1 MSALHD
7 QYGVRSEL
15 LLGVV
20 VSITLLALGE
30 STTAAAG
37 IAAGFLVF
45 RAVVH
50 AIQQTVGDYA
60 DHVLFGGVILL
71 GAWYLGSS
79 GVSVLWIGLVVL
91 VGGWFL
97 LDGIQH
103 LRHGRSR
110 ERSDR
115 AADRRRKRAASRV
128 SAGSCRPTA
137 TAVSAR
143 ELHRRWSVNH
153 TDQQAIPIS
162 ELHRSVSDAGQ

>member
-7 QYGVRSEL
+7 QYGVRNEL

-20 VSITLLALGE
+20 VSITLLVLGE

-37 IAAGFLVF
+37 IAAVFLVF

-50 AIQQTVGDYA
+50 AIQRTVGDYA

-91 VGGWFL
+91 LGGWFL
-97 LDGIQH
+97 LDGFQH
-103 LRHGRSR
+103 LRYGRSR
-110 ERSDR
+110 AERI
-115 AADRRRKRAASRV
+115 APLIADGNGPIHGFLLVVVGRLLLPFRL
-128 SAGSCRPTA
+128 GSY
-137 TAVSAR
+137 
-143 ELHRRWSVNH
+143 
-153 TDQQAIPIS
+153 TDG
-162 ELHRSVSDAGQ
+162 GQ